1 MVTKPI
7 RISEKVAFS
16 FIRLSYN
23 FSFMCSFFSIQW
35 YTSFLEKSLL
45 NFPSVSQQRSNV
57 LIVTWVLLHNM
68 SAITLDWMREQSR
81 GWDSSGNHTLRRT
94 WSSTSLEKSWC
105 SCNDI
110 NLLLLVQFV
119 LFSSRSQSELKS
131 VTAVCRALWARHTR
145 QWEAQREEQNEMR
158 GGEAYH
164 LEEEANTQL
173 FVHEMMDIFCKGRK
187 REGQMCSLV
196 SSPREKTWSRECK

>member
-1 MVTKPI
+1 MFFFL
-7 RISEKVAFS
+7 AFS
-16 FIRLSYN
+16 D
-23 FSFMCSFFSIQW
+23 IQV
-35 YTSFLEKSLL
+35 SFLEKSLL

-158 GGEAYH
+158 GGESLPSGGRSKHSAVCSWNDGH
-164 LEEEANTQL
+164 LLQGTKARGTDVFISFESQ
-173 FVHEMMDIFCKGRK
+173 RK
-187 REGQMCSLV
+187 DMKQRVQISH
-196 SSPREKTWSRECK
+196 